1 MTSIRPKNRGQL
13 SASDHR
19 RSSLKRALKKRVKA
33 VLKNTPTSDDAP
45 ADQFNVVNNQANRRA
60 RRQAAMIGLA
70 ISMGAT
76 SLLVTRQ
83 SDQAQAAAPVGS
95 QKAASSIPTAT
106 DSELKLASQL
116 QNSRVL
122 STSVPENPVIMEPT
136 AVSQLPGLEAKWQVL
151 SSGMSVQVP
160 ASENIT
166 KNIAFHKT
174 TINHQSQL
182 AQGEQTTKPV
192 KEIAAQLNNVNGV
205 TAGQNILPTT
215 QPQALA
221 DNTTASDGIN
231 AQLKAQQEFALSRLQ
246 EKSSRLRKSLAE
258 LRSEESK
265 DLSKTT
271 VGLTQPTSLAN
282 QLPPLT
288 TNGTVIEQQLTV
300 ANGSQDSLATT
311 IKQPQ
316 PINIPVQPLTET
328 SASTANTYEVKPGDT
343 LAAIASRYNT
353 SVAELVKVN
362 NLSNPNQL
370 KISQQLIIPG
380 RANNIIAQAPAIIS
394 SNSVQYPSTP
404 TVPNFPVDTARVNPS
419 LPVVQPPAI
428 ANNDSVPIA
437 VPTPGANSETPV
449 DTIVPLES
457 ASAPADTQ
465 GVGGNVPIPKAF
477 IEIQRPQQPGKRVAR
492 AKGDRLR
499 SLQAEIQRLQ
509 AKYRDQQTGNT
520 SAPVVANQNNGIAI
534 PIPVT
539 SPNNFAVTRPISRQQ
554 EIAVPIAVPTPLAPN
569 YSDQPVKPQFRATL
583 PVNEPLNPEFLPN
596 NAPRNPSIRR
606 VATPPARLN
615 ASESLGRM
623 RGTTV
628 SPNLPPLAA
637 VDQYLPQ
644 AIDENVPPPS
654 DSSVALIWPTKGVLT
669 SGYGWRWGRMHRG
682 IDIANAVGTPVFAA
696 ADGVV
701 EKSGWNKGGYGNLV
715 DIRHPDG
722 SLTRYAH
729 NSRLLVQAGQQV
741 RQGQQI
747 AAMGSTGFSTGP
759 HTHFEIHK
767 SGKGAIN
774 PIAML
779 PATTSNRI

>member
-1 MTSIRPKNRGQL
+1 M
-13 SASDHR
+13 
-19 RSSLKRALKKRVKA
+19 
-33 VLKNTPTSDDAP
+33 LKNTPTSDDAP

>member
-1 MTSIRPKNRGQL
+1 M
-13 SASDHR
+13 
-19 RSSLKRALKKRVKA
+19 KRALKKRVKA
-33 VLKNTPTSDDAP
+33 VLKNTPTRDDAP

-106 DSELKLASQL
+106 DSELKLAATQL
-116 QNSRVL
+116 GTSRVL
-122 STSVPENPVIMEPT
+122 ATSVPENPVIMEPT
-136 AVSQLPGLEAKWQVL
+136 AVSQLPGLEAKWQIL
-151 SSGMSVQVP
+151 SSGMSVQLP

-205 TAGQNILPTT
+205 TAGQNTLPTT

-221 DNTTASDGIN
+221 DDTTASDGIN

-265 DLSKTT
+265 DLSKATI
-271 VGLTQPTSLAN
+271 GLTQPTSLAN

-316 PINIPVQPLTET
+316 PINIQVQPLTET

-370 KISQQLIIPG
+370 KISQQLIIPS
-380 RANNIIAQAPAIIS
+380 AIDSSSTIAQAPAIIS
-394 SNSVQYPSTP
+394 SNRVQYPGTP

-419 LPVVQPPAI
+419 LPVAQPPSI
-428 ANNDSVPIA
+428 ANNDSVPIT
-437 VPTPGANSETPV
+437 VPTPGADSETPV

-457 ASAPADTQ
+457 ASAPAETQ

-477 IEIQRPQQPGKRVAR
+477 IEIQRPQQPGKRAAR

-520 SAPVVANQNNGIAI
+520 PVPVVANQNNNTAI

-569 YSDQPVKPQFRATL
+569 DSNHPVKPQFRATL
-583 PVNEPLNPEFLPN
+583 PVNEALNPEFLPN
-596 NAPRNPSIRR
+596 NAPQNPSVRR
-606 VATPPARLN
+606 VATPPVRLN

-628 SPNLPPLAA
+628 SPKLPPLAA

-644 AIDENVPPPS
+644 AIDESVPPPS
-654 DSSVALIWPTKGVLT
+654 DSTTAFIWPAKGVLT

-682 IDIANAVGTPVFAA
+682 IDIAAPVGTPVFAA

-701 EKSGWNKGGYGNLV
+701 EKSGWNRGGYGNLV

-767 SGKGAIN
+767 TGKGAIN

>member
-1 MTSIRPKNRGQL
+1 M
-13 SASDHR
+13 
-19 RSSLKRALKKRVKA
+19 KRALKKRVKA

>member
-1 MTSIRPKNRGQL
+1 M
-13 SASDHR
+13 
-19 RSSLKRALKKRVKA
+19 KRALKKRVKA

-380 RANNIIAQAPAIIS
+380 RANNTIAQAPAIIS

-428 ANNDSVPIA
+428 ANNDSVPIT

-569 YSDQPVKPQFRATL
+569 YSNQPVKPQFRATL

-654 DSSVALIWPTKGVLT
+654 DPSVALIWPTKGVLT

>member
-1 MTSIRPKNRGQL
+1 M
-13 SASDHR
+13 
-19 RSSLKRALKKRVKA
+19 
-33 VLKNTPTSDDAP
+33 LKNTPTRDDAP

-95 QKAASSIPTAT
+95 QKAASSIPTAA
-106 DSELKLASQL
+106 DSELKLAATQL
-116 QNSRVL
+116 GTPRVL
-122 STSVPENPVIMEPT
+122 ATSAPENPVIMEPT
-136 AVSQLPGLEAKWQVL
+136 AVSQLPGLEAKWQIL

-174 TINHQSQL
+174 TINQQSQL

-192 KEIAAQLNNVNGV
+192 QENFNGV
-205 TAGQNILPTT
+205 TAGQNTLPTT

-271 VGLTQPTSLAN
+271 VGLTQPTTLAN

-328 SASTANTYEVKPGDT
+328 PASTANTYEVKPGDT

-362 NLSNPNQL
+362 NLSDPNQL

-380 RANNIIAQAPAIIS
+380 RANNTIAQAPVIIS

-404 TVPNFPVDTARVNPS
+404 TVPHIPVDAARVNPS
-419 LPVVQPPAI
+419 LPVVQPPVV
-428 ANNDSVPIA
+428 ANNDSVPIT
-437 VPTPGANSETPV
+437 VPTPGADSETPV

-457 ASAPADTQ
+457 ASAPAETQ

-509 AKYRDQQTGNT
+509 AKYRDQQSGNASVPI
-520 SAPVVANQNNGIAI
+520 SANDNNNAAI

-539 SPNNFAVTRPISRQQ
+539 RPSNFAVTRPISRQQ
-554 EIAVPIAVPTPLAPN
+554 EIAIPIAVPTPLAPN
-569 YSDQPVKPQFRATL
+569 YSNQPVKPQFRATL
-583 PVNEPLNPEFLPN
+583 PVNEALNPEFLPN
-596 NAPRNPSIRR
+596 NPPRNPAVRR
-606 VATPPARLN
+606 VATPPTRLN

-637 VDQYLPQ
+637 VDQYLPE

-654 DSSVALIWPTKGVLT
+654 DSSIAFIWPAKGVLT

-682 IDIANAVGTPVFAA
+682 IDIAAPVGTPVFAA

-701 EKSGWNKGGYGNLV
+701 EKSGWNRGGYGNLV

-729 NSRLLVQAGQQV
+729 NSRLLVRAGQQV

>member
-1 MTSIRPKNRGQL
+1 
-13 SASDHR
+13 
-19 RSSLKRALKKRVKA
+19 

>member
-1 MTSIRPKNRGQL
+1 M
-13 SASDHR
+13 
-19 RSSLKRALKKRVKA
+19 KA